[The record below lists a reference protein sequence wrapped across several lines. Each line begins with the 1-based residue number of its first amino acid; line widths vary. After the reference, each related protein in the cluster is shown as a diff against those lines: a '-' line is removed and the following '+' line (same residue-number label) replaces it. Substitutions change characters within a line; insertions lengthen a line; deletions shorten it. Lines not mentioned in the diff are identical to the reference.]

1 MRARSRRTVSSRFSA
16 RSPWTSDS
24 AGFFCSLDIATK
36 SWLELAQAKVLHLAS
51 QIPRLDREAL
61 DPLCGFVRK
70 AIELS
75 RVDEQAQRQLF
86 AVFFDDVLVAG
97 DRPPSDL
104 HLLEA
109 ADPAGEYVDRASHGA
124 GRMLAEEGELLRF
137 WGRVEDNAAPVGNAM
152 CGSESGHGFHRRL
165 SQPLVPVGPGSIS
178 GLVPRDELG
187 PGLAEPGH
195 EMLAGPGFE
204 GEQ

>member
-1 MRARSRRTVSSRFSA
+1 MRARSRRTFSSRFSA

-51 QIPRLDREAL
+51 QIPRLDCEAL
-61 DPLCGFVRK
+61 DSLCGLVRK

-75 RVDEQAQRQLF
+75 GVDEQAQRQLF
-86 AVFFDDVLVAG
+86 GVFFDHV
-97 DRPPSDL
+97 
-104 HLLEA
+104 
-109 ADPAGEYVDRASHGA
+109 HGA

-137 WGRVEDNAAPVGNAM
+137 WRRCEDNAAPVGNAV

-165 SQPLVPVGPGSIS
+165 AQRLGQVDPVSIS
-178 GLVPRDELG
+178 GLVARHELG
-187 PGLAEPGH
+187 PVLAEHGH
-195 EMLAGPGFE
+195 EMLAGPVFE
-204 GEQ
+204 VEHPGP